1 MVGWRGMI
9 SAIFWKGDV
18 RLKDL
23 ENRSRK
29 LPEGERPPVMAVT
42 GRGEACVTGWWA
54 G

>member
-9 SAIFWKGDV
+9 SAIIWKGDV

-29 LPEGERPPVMAVT
+29 LPEGETGPVAPVT
-42 GRGEACVTGWWA
+42 GRGEVRVTGWWA